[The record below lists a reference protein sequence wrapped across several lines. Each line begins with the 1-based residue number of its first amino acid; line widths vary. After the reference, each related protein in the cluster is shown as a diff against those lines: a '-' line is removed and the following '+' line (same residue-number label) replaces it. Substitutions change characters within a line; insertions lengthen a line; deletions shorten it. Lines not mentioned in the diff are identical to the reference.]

1 MDPAEKPDKRIY
13 VVLLFV
19 KVNKDYYQLKKKE
32 RINLTNPHVK
42 QLTKHLKN
50 VSITSLQSTGL
61 SRDIMV
67 EVLESESLLDIEQ
80 MIETYKSGGKSV
92 YGEIENVIITEK
104 CMERKR
110 TG

>member
-1 MDPAEKPDKRIY
+1 MDPAEKPEKRIY

-19 KVNKDYYQLKKKE
+19 KVNKDYYELNKSQRK
-32 RINLTNPHVK
+32 NLTNPHVK
-42 QLTKHLKN
+42 KLTKHLKR

-61 SRDIMV
+61 SRDIMI
-67 EVLESESLLDIEQ
+67 EVLESEDLLEIEK
-80 MIETYKSGGKSV
+80 MIETYKGGKKSK

-104 CMERKR
+104 CMERKM